1 MFSRWRCVFM
11 PEIVTR
17 RYRGIIFTLVLVNTA
32 LIVFLVV
39 YIWTYAPYSSP
50 DTRQRKKSGLK
61 SLETE
66 INMPEM
72 TVAADNLILW
82 SRPGGAKAGGASRGV
97 LDKGIT
103 VPLLDSMQSGDQK
116 WYRIS
121 FEGREG
127 WVEERGLN
135 YIQTLK

>member
-1 MFSRWRCVFM
+1 MFSRWRSVFM
-11 PEIVTR
+11 PEIVAR

-39 YIWTYAPYSSP
+39 YIWTYAPYSP
-50 DTRQRKKSGLK
+50 DTSQRKKSGLK
-61 SLETE
+61 AKETE

-82 SRPGGAKAGGASRGV
+82 SRPGGAKAGGASRGI

-103 VPLLDSMQSGDQK
+103 VLLLDSTDFDSEK
-116 WYRIS
+116 WYNVGL
-121 FEGREG
+121 EGRDG
-127 WVEERGLN
+127 WVQARGVN
-135 YIQTLK
+135 